1 MKKTWISLLTAGL
14 FGVMSQ
20 SAFAS
25 PELIDKVL
33 AVVNKDVVLA
43 SQQDALVNKIKFSA
57 KESGQALPDDVTL
70 RRQALDRLIQESLQL
85 QLADRQGLKISDT
98 QLEQAIQSIAADN
111 KMSLAQLR
119 AQLEREGMSY
129 AQYREE
135 IRREILMNE
144 VRRNQIRRRINIS
157 DQEVKQV
164 VQALQ
169 AQGQQQQEYHVG
181 HIQIALPDNPSAEQ
195 LNAAKARIESLLT
208 RLRGGADFRE
218 LAIAESNGPKA
229 LEGGDWGWMSPQ
241 GMPTLMAEAVQ
252 GAKKGDIVG
261 PLRSGAGLH
270 IVKVFDTKGMQQV
283 VQTEVKARHIL
294 IKPSI
299 ILSEEKAKGMLDGF
313 LHDIKSGK
321 ADFAALAEKYSEDP
335 GSAVQGGELGWS
347 DPNVYVPEFRDM
359 VNRLQP
365 GQYSEPFR
373 TSHGWHLVQLE
384 ERRSQDA
391 TDKAQEQRAY
401 QLIYNRRF
409 VEESQAWLDELRDE
423 AYIRIEG
430 AGS

>member
-1 MKKTWISLLTAGL
+1 MKKTLISLLTAGL
-14 FGVMSQ
+14 FGAMSQ
-20 SAFAS
+20 GAFAA
-25 PELIDKVL
+25 PELMDKVL

-43 SQQDALVNKIKFSA
+43 SQQEALVQKVKSSA
-57 KESGQALPDDVTL
+57 QESGQSLPDDATL
-70 RRQALDRLIQESLQL
+70 RKQALDRLIQESLQL

-111 KMSLAQLR
+111 KMTLDQLR
-119 AQLEREGMSY
+119 AQLAREGLTY

-135 IRREILMNE
+135 VRREILMNE
-144 VRRNQIRRRINIS
+144 VRRNQVRRRINIS

-164 VQALQ
+164 VDILAK
-169 AQGQQQQEYHVG
+169 QGQQQQQYHVG

-195 LNAAKARIESLLT
+195 LNAAKSKIERILAALKQ
-208 RLRGGADFRE
+208 GADFRK

-241 GMPTLMAEAVQ
+241 EMPTLMAEAVQ
-252 GAKKGDIVG
+252 GAAKGDIVG
-261 PLRSGAGLH
+261 PLRSSAGLH
-270 IVKVFDTKGMQQV
+270 IVKVFDAKGQQQV
-283 VQTEVKARHIL
+283 LQTEVKARHIL

-299 ILSEEKAKGMLDGF
+299 ILSEEKAKGMLDGI

-321 ADFAALAEKYSEDP
+321 ATFASLAEKYSEDP

-359 VNRLQP
+359 VNRLKP
-365 GQYSEPFR
+365 GELSAPFR
-373 TSHGWHLVQLE
+373 TTHGWHIVQLE

-391 TDKAQEQRAY
+391 TSKAQEQRAY
-401 QLIYNRRF
+401 QLIFNRRF
-409 VEESQAWLDELRDE
+409 TEESQAWLDELRDE
-423 AYIRIEG
+423 AYIQIEG

>member
-1 MKKTWISLLTAGL
+1 MKKTLISLLTAGL
-14 FGVMSQ
+14 FGAMSQ
-20 SAFAS
+20 GAFAA
-25 PELIDKVL
+25 PELMDKVL

-43 SQQDALVNKIKFSA
+43 SQQEALVQKVKASA
-57 KESGQALPDDVTL
+57 QESGQSLPDDATL
-70 RRQALDRLIQESLQL
+70 RKQALDRLIQESLQL

-111 KMSLAQLR
+111 KMTLDQLR
-119 AQLEREGMSY
+119 AQLAREGLTY

-135 IRREILMNE
+135 VRREILMNE
-144 VRRNQIRRRINIS
+144 VRRNQVRRRINIS
-157 DQEVKQV
+157 EQEVKQV
-164 VQALQ
+164 VDILAK
-169 AQGQQQQEYHVG
+169 QGQQQYHVG
-181 HIQIALPDNPSAEQ
+181 HIQVALPDNPSAEQ
-195 LNAAKARIESLLT
+195 LNAAKSKIERILAALKQ
-208 RLRGGADFRE
+208 GADFRKM
-218 LAIAESNGPKA
+218 AIAESSGPKA

-241 GMPTLMAEAVQ
+241 EMPTLMAEAVQ
-252 GAKKGDIVG
+252 GTKKGDIIG

-270 IVKVFDTKGMQQV
+270 IIKVFDTKGQQQV
-283 VQTEVKARHIL
+283 VQTEVRARHIL

-299 ILSEEKAKGMLDGF
+299 ILSEEKAKGMLDGI

-321 ADFAALAEKYSEDP
+321 ASFASLAEKYSEDP

-365 GQYSEPFR
+365 GQISEPFR
-373 TSHGWHLVQLE
+373 TTHGWHIVQLE

-391 TDKAQEQRAY
+391 TNKAQEQRAY

-409 VEESQAWLDELRDE
+409 TEESQAWLDELRDE
-423 AYIRIEG
+423 AYIQIEG

>member
-57 KESGQALPDDVTL
+57 KESGQALPDDATL
-70 RRQALDRLIQESLQL
+70 RKQALDRLIQESLQL

-195 LNAAKARIESLLT
+195 LNTAKARIESLLT

-384 ERRSQDA
+384 DRRSQDA

>member
-57 KESGQALPDDVTL
+57 KESGQALPDDATL
-70 RRQALDRLIQESLQL
+70 RKQALDRLIQESLQL

-98 QLEQAIQSIAADN
+98 QLEQAIRSIAADN
-111 KMSLAQLR
+111 KMSLEQLR

-135 IRREILMNE
+135 VRREILMNE

-195 LNAAKARIESLLT
+195 LNAAKAKIESLLT

-270 IVKVFDTKGMQQV
+270 IVKVFDTKGLQQV

-294 IKPSI
+294 IKPAI